1 MPRMSDF
8 HTLLIIENWPEMRG
22 HKDWTEFCF
31 NECYFFYFTHFINSF
46 RFMTNIS
53 SVLWLFLALQM
64 YTLFC
69 LAVIIITG
77 VKQKSLISV
86 LVIHQLAIVGRLV
99 IGLANCRLE

>member
-1 MPRMSDF
+1 
-8 HTLLIIENWPEMRG
+8 
-22 HKDWTEFCF
+22 
-31 NECYFFYFTHFINSF
+31 
-46 RFMTNIS
+46 MTNIS

-69 LAVIIITG
+69 LAIIITG

-86 LVIHQLAIVGRLV
+86 LVIHQLAIVGRFV